1 MIWLGYAMLDP
12 LCSADHFKPHGP
24 LIGPVTVAL
33 LLTKLDAVVSPD
45 CVDFV
50 RHGFEHSFQHSRYW
64 IDSNVWTPRFLA
76 AMILCGSAV
85 HLNGLAWL
93 SLYSVMKRLIAA

>member
-1 MIWLGYAMLDP
+1 MGI
-12 LCSADHFKPHGP
+12 P
-24 LIGPVTVAL
+24 LIHIFSMPL
-33 LLTKLDAVVSPD
+33 
-45 CVDFV
+45 
-50 RHGFEHSFQHSRYW
+50 YW
-64 IDSNVWTPRFLA
+64 IDSNVWNARFLA

>member
-1 MIWLGYAMLDP
+1 M
-12 LCSADHFKPHGP
+12 
-24 LIGPVTVAL
+24 VAL

-50 RHGFEHSFQHSRYW
+50 RHGFEHSFQQSRYW
-64 IDSNVWTPRFLA
+64 IDSNVWNPRFLA
-76 AMILCGSAV
+76 AMILSGSAV